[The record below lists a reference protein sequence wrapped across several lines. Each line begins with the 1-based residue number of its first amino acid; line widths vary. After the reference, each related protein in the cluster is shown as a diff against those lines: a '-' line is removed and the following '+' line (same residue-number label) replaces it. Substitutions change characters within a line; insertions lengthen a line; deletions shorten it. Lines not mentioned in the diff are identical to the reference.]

1 MLSCWVNALRRNQ
14 NTATVGCDA
23 AILGS
28 AAKQHQRPL
37 LQTGRPSGTSLA
49 ASVKHPRKYSPEEVV
64 RFLEAAPG
72 PKYKAALS
80 AAYGAGLR
88 VSELVALKVSDVDS
102 EPHASAYRAGQ
113 GQQGPLRDALPTA
126 ARAVA

>member
-23 AILGS
+23 TILGS

-80 AAYGAGLR
+80 AAYGGLR

-102 EPHASAYRAGQ
+102 ERMLLRIEQ
-113 GQQGPLRDALPTA
+113 GKGSKDRFAMLSP
-126 ARAVA
+126 